1 MEKTIKKD
9 NRRKLIRADY
19 INDNMVLEC
28 VHNEEDDT
36 VTIGVR
42 YIEESSIRETIFTR
56 VSMEEYMESYYDL
69 IRITPLKDTIAIF
82 KKKGTDFTLN
92 SIYDVKEHSM
102 IPEDFK
108 DIVFKQK
115 FPTLELGKNLVLTK
129 KNNGGAVYWQA

>member
-1 MEKTIKKD
+1 MKD

-82 KKKGTDFTLN
+82 KKEGTDFTLN